1 MSPSDETRSRTWIQ
15 KFSTAFHGVGV
26 GIRGQRSFYVHLPMA
41 LLVVV
46 MGVLLRVDLMQWCA
60 LVLCIGIVL
69 AAELFNSALE
79 SLAKAIDKD
88 HNPHIADGLDMACGA
103 VLITA
108 IGASTVGAIIF
119 VARMVAL
126 FGQTS

>member
-1 MSPSDETRSRTWIQ
+1 MSPSDETGSRTWIQ
-15 KFSTAFHGVGV
+15 KFSTAFRGVGV
-26 GIRGQRSFYVHLPMA
+26 GIRGQRSFYVHLPMG

-60 LVLCIGIVL
+60 LALCIAIVL

-79 SLAKAIDKD
+79 SLAKAIDTN
-88 HNPHIADGLDMACGA
+88 HNPHIADGLDMASGA

-108 IGASTVGAIIF
+108 IGATTVGAIVFLAQAYAIF
-119 VARMVAL
+119 AQL
-126 FGQTS
+126 T